1 MGPGRHRRCA
11 FRLRACAALLA
22 MILVGALT
30 AGREAA
36 ASGPAPLALTLEKA
50 IALALGQNRDILIAA
65 QDRTKAQAQIR
76 EARSGVL
83 PALDVSAGYTRN
95 IQKSVLF
102 LPPNS
107 VINPA
112 NSSAAVE
119 LGSNNAYDIAA
130 SLSQP
135 LYNRKVGVALA
146 IADTY
151 RDYAQQAYRGTEQ
164 SVTLAVKKA
173 FYGVLVAEKLV
184 EANRQGLEI
193 VRANF
198 ENIQSQ
204 CSHGAAA
211 EYDMLRA
218 EVEVANTEPLL
229 ISAENNFALAKNS
242 LKNLCALPSDQ
253 EIEAQGDFTF
263 EEIPAADMERARR
276 EAPSNNAGIREL
288 SLSQTLQEQNIS
300 VERASSFPALSL
312 VGGYSLQTQD
322 NSFQFNSYRW
332 AQTSSLGL
340 QVSFPLFDGR
350 RTSARVQQARS
361 EYEKARLAKLKAE
374 EALGI
379 QIESAELRMAEAR
392 KRIQGQEKSIDQARR
407 AVHIAQ
413 TRFTNGIGT
422 QLELLDSQVALT
434 RAQSNYA
441 QAVYDYLVAEADWQ
455 FAVGLPQ

>member
-1 MGPGRHRRCA
+1 MTRGRHRPSA
-11 FRLRACAALLA
+11 FRLRACAALLV
-22 MILVGALT
+22 MVLVPVTT

-36 ASGPAPLALTLEKA
+36 ASAPLVITLEKA

-65 QDRTKAQAQIR
+65 QDRSKAEAQIS
-76 EARSGVL
+76 EARSGAL
-83 PALDVSAGYTRN
+83 PALNVSAAYTRN
-95 IQKSVLF
+95 IQKPVLF

-107 VINPA
+107 PINPT
-112 NSSAAVE
+112 SSTAEFE
-119 LGSNNAYDIAA
+119 LGSNNAYDVAA
-130 SLSQP
+130 SLSQT
-135 LYNRKVGVALA
+135 LYNRKVGVALD
-146 IADTY
+146 IAETY
-151 RDYAQQAYRGTEQ
+151 RNYAREAYRGTEQ
-164 SVTLAVKKA
+164 GVTLSVKKA
-173 FYGVLVAEKLV
+173 FYGVLLAGKLV

-204 CSHGAAA
+204 YRNGTAA

-218 EVEVANTEPLL
+218 EVEVANSEPLL
-229 ISAENNFALAKNS
+229 ISAENNLELAKNS
-242 LKNLCALPSDQ
+242 LKNLCALPIDQ
-253 EIEAQGDFTF
+253 EIEAQGDFAF
-263 EEIPAADMERARR
+263 EEIPDAGLERARR
-276 EAPSNNAGIREL
+276 EAPSNNAVIREL
-288 SLSQTLQEQNIS
+288 SLSQSMQEKNIS
-300 VERASSFPALSL
+300 VERAGSFPTLSL
-312 VGGYSLQTQD
+312 VGGYSWQTQD

-340 QVSFPLFDGR
+340 QLSFPLFDGA
-350 RTSARVQQARS
+350 RTGARVREARG
-361 EYEKARLAKLKAE
+361 EYEKARLARLKAE

-379 QIESAELRMAEAR
+379 QIQSAELRMAEAK

-413 TRFTNGIGT
+413 TRFTNGVGT

-434 RAQSNYA
+434 RAQTNYA